1 MKVLWFTNGPLPALS
16 TRLGQRS
23 SVGGGWIPSLASL
36 LRASDGIEL
45 AIAAAVPAAPAM
57 QFTSEGIRYYTI
69 AQAARTHFLKHSKAN
84 LERARAIVADYHPD
98 IIHVHGT
105 ERFYGLIVGMDIDV
119 PVVVSIQGL
128 VSQVRKF
135 LFAGLS
141 FRERLRAL
149 RIRDVLRWTGP
160 FPEYLS
166 WRSGAAREMEI
177 ISRNQYFIGRTE
189 WDQAWVRAIN
199 PTATYFTCD
208 EVIRPVFFEGGWSF
222 PDVKRHSMLC
232 TSAMQPSKGIPL
244 LLDAATILRRKYPD
258 MRLQLAGD
266 WHPRSGWGRVVRHK
280 LRTLGLEDCVTFTG
294 PVDAETLARHLQ
306 KANVF
311 VSSSWMEN
319 ISNST
324 AEAMLVGI
332 PCVVSFTGGLTT
344 TLTPGET
351 GLMYPPG
358 DPALLAAAVG
368 RIFDDDALALRLA
381 SAARSVALR
390 RHEPRR
396 IATKQVEI
404 YREVLSHHEY
414 TSNRHL
420 AGPAALLC

>member
-1 MKVLWFTNGPLPALS
+1 M
-16 TRLGQRS
+16 S
-23 SVGGGWIPSLASL
+23 SVASL
-36 LRASDGIEL
+36 LRAKDGIEL
-45 AIAAAVPAAPAM
+45 AIATAVPGAPAM
-57 QFTSEGIRYYTI
+57 QFTSDGIRYYTI

-105 ERFYGLIVGMDIDV
+105 ERFYGLIVGMDLDV

-189 WDQAWVRAIN
+189 WDQAWVRAMN
-199 PTATYFTCD
+199 PSATYYTCD
-208 EVIRPVFFEGGWSF
+208 EVIRPVFFEGGWSL
-222 PDVKRHSMLC
+222 PDVKRHSMLF

-258 MRLQLAGD
+258 LHLQLAGD
-266 WHPRSGWGRVVRHK
+266 WYPRSGWGRVVRHK
-280 LRTLGLEDCVTFTG
+280 LRALGLEDCVTFTG
-294 PVDAETLARHLQ
+294 PVDAETLASHLQ
-306 KANVF
+306 KVNVF
-311 VSSSWMEN
+311 VSSSWLEN
-319 ISNST
+319 SPNSI
-324 AEAMLVGI
+324 AEAMLVGT
-332 PCVVSFTGGLTT
+332 PCVVPFTGGLTT
-344 TLTPGET
+344 MLTPGET

-358 DPALLAAAVG
+358 DSALLAAAVS
-368 RIFDDDALALRLA
+368 RIFDDDSLALRLSSTA
-381 SAARSVALR
+381 KRVALR
-390 RHEPRR
+390 RHDPCR
-396 IATKQVEI
+396 IVTRQLEI
-404 YREVLSHHEY
+404 YQEVISRHAY
-414 TSNRHL
+414 TPNQHL
-420 AGPAALLC
+420 AGPAAVLC